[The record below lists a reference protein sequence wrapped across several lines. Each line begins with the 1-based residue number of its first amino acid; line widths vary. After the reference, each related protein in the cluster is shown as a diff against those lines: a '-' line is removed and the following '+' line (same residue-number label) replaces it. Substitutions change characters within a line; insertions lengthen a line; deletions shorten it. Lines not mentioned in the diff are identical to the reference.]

1 MNAKKMKKL
10 ALLLILS
17 LVIGLPALTEATNDF
32 SNESNQLVNKENLE
46 WRIGGKIHFEE
57 ESGADYIGINEINN
71 IVKSAL
77 KDFININADSCS
89 HNAKILL
96 KKEAGEIQLSH
107 FMEKSR
113 PGIGEEMHATLLYTQ
128 SRGFCSSETLKQV
141 CQNLFDRCDVAPSI
155 ENVAAKYS
163 SIIKHAWKFKI
174 SEVVLTKSSTGNF
187 FIIANLLF
195 EDRPNIF
202 MDNKPISAGLHMTL
216 VNFDDSIQI
225 SNEIDNLL
233 INKIN
238 LAIKDKM
245 IKIAKKNG
253 IADLEF
259 GISGSYWRI
268 RAGERIP

>member
-1 MNAKKMKKL
+1 MTATKIKKT

-17 LVIGLPALTEATNDF
+17 LVIGLPALTAATNDF
-32 SNESNQLVNKENLE
+32 SSESNKLVNRENLE

-57 ESGADYIGINEINN
+57 ENGPDYIGINEINN
-71 IVKSAL
+71 IVKNVL
-77 KDFININADSCS
+77 REFINISIDSCS
-89 HNAKILL
+89 HNAKIFL
-96 KKEAGEIQLSH
+96 KKQAGEIQLSH

-155 ENVAAKYS
+155 ENVAARYS
-163 SIIKHAWKFKI
+163 SIIKPEWKFKI
-174 SEVVLTKSSTGNF
+174 SEVVLTKSSNGNS
-187 FIIANLLF
+187 FIIANLIF
-195 EDRPNIF
+195 EDRPNLF

-216 VNFDDSIQI
+216 VNFDDSIQV
-225 SNEIDNLL
+225 SNEIGDPL

-238 LAIKDKM
+238 LALKDKV

-259 GISGSYWRI
+259 GISGSSWRI
-268 RAGERIP
+268 RAGERVQ